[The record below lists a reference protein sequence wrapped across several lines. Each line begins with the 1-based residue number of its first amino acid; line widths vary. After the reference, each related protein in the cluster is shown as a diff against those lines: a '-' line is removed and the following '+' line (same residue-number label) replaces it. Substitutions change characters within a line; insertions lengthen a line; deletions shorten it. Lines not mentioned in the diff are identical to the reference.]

1 MRLDVVDLK
10 RFYENPLGGMA
21 QDMIARRIAAL
32 WPEARGLDLAGI
44 GYAAPY
50 LAPYRETARRVV
62 AAMPGPQ
69 GAEAWPETGKRASC
83 LIEETALPFRDNA
96 FDRVIVAH
104 GLEES
109 DSLRAMLSEVWRISA
124 GEGRVILIAPNRVS
138 LWSLSGASPFGH
150 GRPFTRI
157 QLARLLRDCGLEP
170 TAWAHALYAPPLNWS
185 VVVKSAPGWEL
196 IGELLWPGLGG
207 VILVEARKRVPA
219 PPRGRASPVFVG
231 APARA

>member
-10 RFYENPLGGMA
+10 RFYDSPLGGMA
-21 QDMIARRIAAL
+21 HEMIARRIHAL
-32 WPEARGLDLAGI
+32 WPDARGLDMAGL

-50 LAPYRETARRVV
+50 LTPYLSSARRIV

-69 GAEAWPETGKRASC
+69 GGEAWPEDGRCASA
-83 LIEETALPFRDNA
+83 LVEETALPFRDNA

-109 DSLRAMLSEVWRISA
+109 DALRAMLTEVWRISA
-124 GEGRVILIAPNRVS
+124 GEGRVILIAPSRVS
-138 LWSLSGASPFGH
+138 LWSLSDASPFGH

-157 QLARLLRDCGLEP
+157 QLSRLLRDCGLEP
-170 TAWAHALYAPPLNWS
+170 MAWSRALYAPPRGWG
-185 VVVKSAPGWEL
+185 VIARSAPGWEI
-196 IGELLWPGLGG
+196 IGDMLWPGLGG
-207 VILVEARKRVPA
+207 VILVEARKRVA
-219 PPRGRASPVFVG
+219 IPPRGSAPAFAT